1 VTDSRSTRALFWTGP
16 FFAVVFYIVV
26 FVVQGST
33 PGEKDSAAKVMAYYN
48 SHQGRT
54 LLSVFISPLGGALIV
69 LFFSQL
75 AALARERGVGGAGP
89 IVLVSGAVLW
99 AAGLLLGAGVEL
111 GLETSSDHAQPQ
123 VAQTLNVFNVND
135 WVLFVGGIAVM
146 LIGAALTVLASDI
159 LPHWLGRVALVAG
172 VVSLIGPGGFLG
184 FFLGP
189 LFMLVAGVM
198 LATRSSSDA
207 PAVPA

>member
-1 VTDSRSTRALFWTGP
+1 MTDSRSTRALFWTGP
-16 FFAVVFYIVV
+16 FFAVVFFIVV
-26 FVVQGST
+26 FAVQGST
-33 PGEKDSAAKVMAYYN
+33 PGEKDSAAKVVAYYN

-54 LLSVFISPLGGALIV
+54 LLSVFISPLGAALIV

-99 AAGLLLGAGVEL
+99 AAGLLLGAVLEL
-111 GLETSSDHAQPQ
+111 GLTTSADHAQSQ
-123 VAQTLNVFNVND
+123 VAQTFNVLHAND
-135 WVLFVGGIAVM
+135 WLLFVGGVAVT
-146 LIGAALTVLASDI
+146 LIGAGLTVLASDI
-159 LPHWLGRVALVAG
+159 LPRWLGWVVLVAG
-172 VVSLIGPGGFLG
+172 VGSLIGPGGFLG